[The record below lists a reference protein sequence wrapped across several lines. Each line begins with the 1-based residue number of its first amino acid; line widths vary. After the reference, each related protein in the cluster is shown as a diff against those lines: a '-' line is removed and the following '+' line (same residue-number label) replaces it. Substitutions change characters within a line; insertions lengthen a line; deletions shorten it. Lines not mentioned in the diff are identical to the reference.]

1 LIDWPGGVGGG
12 LGFRFNFG
20 PSAQCAFWLGDAP
33 RALGFSMSME
43 FETTADYPASPGSGV
58 AGTDPFWLRSGQV
71 FTDQIQIKQ

>member
-20 PSAQCAFWLGDAP
+20 PSARCAFWLGDGP

-58 AGTDPFWLRSGQV
+58 AGADPFGYAQDKFSRIRCW
-71 FTDQIQIKQ
+71 